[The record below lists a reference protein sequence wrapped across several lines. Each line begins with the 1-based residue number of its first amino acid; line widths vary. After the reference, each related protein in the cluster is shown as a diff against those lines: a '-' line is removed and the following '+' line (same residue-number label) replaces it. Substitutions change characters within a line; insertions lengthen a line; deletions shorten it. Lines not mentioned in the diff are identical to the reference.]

1 MMLHAIALLALFIL
15 PARAAQKAFEVDKNP
30 QRWAFEVRW
39 TDAEGARHQASFE
52 LPTTDVRA
60 DLDEPLRYKVQDA
73 NRYMVAEIRT
83 WASDRKGPKITAQA
97 SGGAVRISATGKSRA
112 KIKES
117 LAEAAE
123 VRDAAAARYRQ
134 EHGFTTIDG
143 AIAPDHI
150 RHVREYA
157 DDLAPVIAALG
168 GPGDDPRSFASLA
181 LGFVQSIP
189 YEQASKQRD
198 RYRRPLSL
206 LGRNRGD
213 CDSKST
219 LFLALMHQAWP
230 ELELAMVYIP
240 GHAFVGLGIE
250 PEQGEAKLNDEDRS
264 WLLAEPVGPDT
275 KPLGEVGKKSRRK
288 ARRGRVDTRVLTHD
302 G

>member
-1 MMLHAIALLALFIL
+1 MLHALFLTLLISSGVQAEQ
-15 PARAAQKAFEVDKNP
+15 RAFEVDKNA

-39 TDAEGARHQASFE
+39 ADAEGAVHRASFE
-52 LPTTDVRA
+52 LPTAQVRA
-60 DLDEPLRYKVQDA
+60 DLDEPLRYKLGEA
-73 NRYMVAEIRT
+73 NQYIVGEVRS
-83 WASDRKGPKITAQA
+83 WAADRKGPKVTASA
-97 SGGAVRISATGKSRA
+97 SGGAVRISASGKSRE
-112 KIKES
+112 KIKEA
-117 LAEAAE
+117 LAEAAQ
-123 VRDAAAARYRQ
+123 VRDEAAARYRQ

-150 RHVREYA
+150 RHVQEYA
-157 DDLAPVIAALG
+157 DDLAPVVAALG
-168 GPGDDPRSFASLA
+168 GPGDDPRAFASLA

-189 YEQASKQRD
+189 YEKASQKRD

-230 ELELAMVYIP
+230 ELDLAMVYIP
-240 GHAFVGLGIE
+240 GHAFVGLGLE
-250 PEQGEAKLNDEDRS
+250 PAKGEAKLEDGDHS
-264 WLLAEPVGPDT
+264 WLLAEPVGPNT
-275 KPLGEVGKKSRRK
+275 MPLGEVGKKSRRK
-288 ARRGRVDTRVLTHD
+288 ARRGRVETMVLVHD